1 MMSASPL
8 AESISREPVACSR
21 CQALVPSPA
30 VYCDMCGVR
39 LTAREGASQT
49 HGEQGGGEE
58 FLGRAAATLVSA
70 IEPTREEAALPGEE
84 DASLEAPSVPDDA
97 VRITVAQPRGVRE
110 DDAEQH
116 ADEPGLELYARAQAL
131 FLLTPDGRLDERTS
145 ILKEALDA
153 GLIPVHAGQAR
164 ILIGLGES
172 RQGQMEDARK
182 AIEEGISVLSTQD
195 PALMNRN
202 LILDAHMELARL
214 YESAGEFG
222 SALNQWEKAFRLKGP
237 HADIHLGRAG
247 VYKKMNRPDMVK
259 AELDRATALMGIN
272 WAAEDEK
279 KRHET

>member
-1 MMSASPL
+1 MTSAFPPV
-8 AESISREPVACSR
+8 ESVSRKPAACAR

-30 VYCDMCGVR
+30 VYCDMCG
-39 LTAREGASQT
+39 ARMAAQGGMSDT
-49 HGEQGGGEE
+49 HGEVGGEE
-58 FLGRAAATLVSA
+58 DIFGRAVATLVSA
-70 IEPTREEAALPGEE
+70 VEPTGEEAALPGEE
-84 DASLEAPSVPDDA
+84 DASLEAPSAPDDA

-116 ADEPGLELYARAQAL
+116 SDEPGLEMYARAQAL
-131 FLLTPDGRLDERTS
+131 FLLTPEGRLDERTS
-145 ILKEALDA
+145 ILKEALTA

-172 RQGQMEDARK
+172 RQGQMEEARK
-182 AIEEGISVLSTQD
+182 AIEEGISALSTED

-259 AELDRATALMGIN
+259 VELDRATALMGIN